1 MTKLSTALDIRNKI
15 WDKTNKTHLNWEE
28 VEKQLLKF
36 KKADL
41 AHTLRN
47 IWSGR

>member
-1 MTKLSTALDIRNKI
+1 MAEDIRNKI
-15 WDKTNKTHLNWEE
+15 WDKTNDHLTNWEDI
-28 VEKQLLKF
+28 EKQLLKF